1 MNDKYTLDGVLTR
14 LLHAA
19 EGPCISLLLP
29 RHPLNSGREADVIEM
44 KQAIHETIRYLEQ
57 SAVESREALT
67 GDIKALSAQ
76 IDFNHPG
83 CGIGIF
89 VAPAIRELIY
99 FHTPVTKKM
108 IVADRFE
115 IRDLLFESAY
125 NIPYFLLLLTENK
138 ASLFEGRFDRL
149 AEVTGNGFPQ
159 RFTDDHIYQ
168 PPSRGN
174 AYAGQAVTQSY
185 EADKSAM
192 TAIRYTA
199 FFRKVDAMLDQL
211 SINGSI
217 FLVAAATKELAAF
230 KQVSR
235 HTGRILW
242 SVVGNYQHDMEA
254 LQQKAWLTCRQ
265 IIDDNNAKALAHYQ
279 EAFGQHRGEEG
290 VQAVWKAVRQGRG
303 LTLLV
308 EKDLRMPG
316 FIADNDPSLLH
327 LSSITGNHQIIPDA
341 VEDIIRASLDN
352 HVQVIFYPNGMLHYQ
367 QGIALV
373 TRY

>member
-1 MNDKYTLDGVLTR
+1 MNDKYPLYAVLNR

-19 EGPCISLLLP
+19 EGPCISLIVP
-29 RHPLNSGREADVIEM
+29 RHPLNRGREADVVEI
-44 KQAIHETIRYLEQ
+44 KQAIHETTRYLEQ
-57 SAVESREALT
+57 SAVESRETLT

-76 IDFNHPG
+76 IDFNRPG

-89 VAPAIRELIY
+89 VAPAIRELVY
-99 FHTPVTKKM
+99 FHTPVIKKM

-115 IRDLLFESAY
+115 IRDLLFDSACD
-125 NIPYFLLLLTENK
+125 IPYFLLSLTENK
-138 ASLFEGRFDRL
+138 ARLFEGSFDRL
-149 AEVTGNGFPQ
+149 IEVTSGGFPQ
-159 RFTDDHIYQ
+159 KFRDDHNYQ
-168 PPSRGN
+168 PPSGGN
-174 AYAGQAVTQSY
+174 AYAGRAVTQSY

-211 SINGSI
+211 SIDGCI

-235 HTGRILW
+235 QGGRILR
-242 SVVGNYQHDMEA
+242 SVVGNYQHDLAA

-265 IIDDNNAKALAHYQ
+265 IIDDNKVKVLADYHQ
-279 EAFGQHRGEEG
+279 AVGQHRGEEG
-290 VQAVWKAVRQGRG
+290 VQAVWKAVGEGRG

-308 EKDLRMPG
+308 EKDFHIPG

-327 LSSITGNHQIIPDA
+327 LSSITGHHQIIPDA
-341 VEDIIRASLDN
+341 IEAIIRTCLDN
-352 HVQVIFYPNGMLHYQ
+352 HVQVVFYPNDMLHDQ

>member
-1 MNDKYTLDGVLTR
+1 MLQAG
-14 LLHAA
+14 
-19 EGPCISLLLP
+19 EGPCISLLIP
-29 RHPLNSGREADVIEM
+29 RHPLNSGREADVIEI

-57 SAVESREALT
+57 SAVENRDILT
-67 GDIKALSAQ
+67 NNIEALSAK

-89 VAPAIRELIY
+89 VCPAVRELVY

-125 NIPYFLLLLTENK
+125 DIPYFLLLLTENK
-138 ASLFEGRFDRL
+138 ASLFEGCFDRL
-149 AEVTGNGFPQ
+149 TEVTGNGFPQ
-159 RFTDDHIYQ
+159 SFTDDHIYQ
-168 PPSRGN
+168 PPSRGS

-192 TAIRYTA
+192 TAIRYTT
-199 FFRKVDAMLDQL
+199 FFRKVDAMLDHL
-211 SINGSI
+211 SIDGRM

-235 HTGRILW
+235 HTGRILR
-242 SVVGNYQHDMEA
+242 SIVGNYHHDLAA

-265 IIDDNNAKALAHYQ
+265 IIEDNNTKALAHYR
-279 EAFGQHRGEEG
+279 EAFGYHRGEEG

-308 EKDLRMPG
+308 EKDFRVPG

-327 LSSITGNHQIIPDA
+327 LSSITSHHQIIPDA
-341 VEDIIRASLDN
+341 VEDIIRTSLDN
-352 HVQVIFYPNGMLHYQ
+352 HVQVIFYANGMLHDQ